1 VRKTYAIV
9 AFGLA
14 GFIGVTACSTASPSP
29 PPSSP
34 QVTSQSAAQAAS
46 PSAPQSSPQTV
57 TQSSPQTVTQS
68 SPPPGAGKVT
78 IVTDETFEG
87 KVLESGKPVVV
98 VYTAEWCGPCRRNAV
113 VFDEIAAEHAD
124 KITVVKLNID
134 ENPAVPAV
142 YGVEQIPTTDV
153 FSNGQ
158 MVKRITGAKPKDD
171 MLHEL
176 AEFI

>member
-1 VRKTYAIV
+1 
-9 AFGLA
+9 
-14 GFIGVTACSTASPSP
+14 
-29 PPSSP
+29 
-34 QVTSQSAAQAAS
+34 
-46 PSAPQSSPQTV
+46 
-57 TQSSPQTVTQS
+57 
-68 SPPPGAGKVT
+68 
-78 IVTDETFEG
+78 VTDETFEG

-158 MVKRITGAKPKDD
+158 MVKRITGAKPKDE

>member
-14 GFIGVTACSTASPSP
+14 GFIGVTACGTASPSP

-34 QVTSQSAAQAAS
+34 QVTSRSAAQAAS
-46 PSAPQSSPQTV
+46 PSAP
-57 TQSSPQTVTQS
+57 QSSPQTVTQS

-171 MLHEL
+171 ILREL

>member
-14 GFIGVTACSTASPSP
+14 GFIGVTACTTASPSP

-34 QVTSQSAAQAAS
+34 QVTSQSAAQAVS

-57 TQSSPQTVTQS
+57 TQSSPQTVTQA
-68 SPPPGAGKVT
+68 SPQPGAGKVT

-113 VFDEIAAEHAD
+113 VFDEIAAEHAG

-134 ENPAVPAV
+134 ENQAVPAV

-171 MLHEL
+171 MLREL

>member
-1 VRKTYAIV
+1 
-9 AFGLA
+9 
-14 GFIGVTACSTASPSP
+14 
-29 PPSSP
+29 
-34 QVTSQSAAQAAS
+34 
-46 PSAPQSSPQTV
+46 
-57 TQSSPQTVTQS
+57 
-68 SPPPGAGKVT
+68 
-78 IVTDETFEG
+78 VTDETFEG

-171 MLHEL
+171 ILREL

>member
-1 VRKTYAIV
+1 MRKTYAIV

-57 TQSSPQTVTQS
+57 TQSSPL
-68 SPPPGAGKVT
+68 PGAGKVT
-78 IVTDETFEG
+78 MVTDETFEG
-87 KVLESGKPVVV
+87 RVLESGKPVVV